1 MIEVQKEVDAEQNV
15 ILSLIVPTRNEAG
28 NIDELLHQVTA
39 VLEASQW
46 DYEVLVADGNSTD
59 GTQARVLEWANR
71 YPVRLIRSDASAGL
85 AGDVFVAARHARG
98 RIVAVMDADLSHP
111 PGKLPELVEPILNNR
126 ADMVIGSRY
135 VEGGAT
141 PGWALRRR
149 LTSRIATLLARP
161 FVSVKDPLSGFFAI
175 RREQL
180 LELAS
185 EAHGF
190 KIALEAAA
198 RGDDELRIQEVPI
211 HFTDRAQGHSKFGR
225 KQVFEYLRQLSALA
239 GGTVSMGTGLRFAL
253 VGLSGMAVDFLL
265 FNVLLTMGLGIV
277 PAHIAAFLVATV
289 TNYFLNARW
298 AFARSARDLH
308 RPVSGQYVRFMV
320 VCLLA
325 LFLRG
330 TVLAALTEGAGWP
343 PQIAI
348 LVAIFAAA
356 AVNFIGFAFFVFPPP
371 DSRSTPALRWKVA
384 ALCLL
389 AYVFVVRVGFAA
401 VIDLIPEEAY
411 YWMYSKNLDIGYLDH
426 PPMVAWLIW
435 LGTALIGTDELG
447 VRLPA
452 VISWLVAAFFMYRLT
467 RDLFDK
473 TSAFRALLLM
483 GALPIYFGIGL
494 IMTPDAPLYA
504 CWAGC
509 LYFLSRALFANRQRA
524 WYAVGICLGLG
535 LLSKYTIALLGPAV
549 LLYLFVDRRARY
561 WLARPQPYLAVLIA
575 VAIFSPVIIWNAQNA
590 WASFVFQGPRRWS
603 EDTEFAFHLLLGSAF
618 VLLTPFGL
626 IGIFNS
632 LFSRRAGDPEAAP
645 GIGAGR
651 RRLFALLFTCVP
663 LSVFVWFSLFHDP
676 KLNWT
681 GPVWLASLP
690 LLAWG
695 IGVHAGEVVSRFTVW
710 GRKLWMPASVL
721 TTFVL
726 VGGLYYLA
734 VGLPGVP
741 AVPDMDLPVAWEE
754 AGEAVD
760 KIEQRI
766 SAKTGREPVLVGMDK
781 YFISSQVAFYDGLDD
796 DGPLDTAGRSIVGEN
811 SLMWSFWRH
820 QSSMIGSDA
829 VLLAFERDDVEEQ
842 AIAAHFTRLGEVQ
855 IQPVFKNGRTV
866 ALLYWRVGYGYK
878 GGSGTA
884 PLSSVHSLYILA
896 DRAAHLL
903 PVNVLCSNA
912 VDVSSSPDRNPP
924 GSLRAVPTLR

>member
-1 MIEVQKEVDAEQNV
+1 VLDMQTTADAEQGLA
-15 ILSLIVPTRNEAG
+15 LSLIVPTRNEAG
-28 NIDELLHQVTA
+28 NIDELLRQVTA
-39 VLEASQW
+39 VLEASSW
-46 DYEVLVADGNSTD
+46 NYEVLVADGNSTD
-59 GTQARVLEWANR
+59 GTQAKVSEWAHR
-71 YPVRLIRSDASAGL
+71 HPVRLIRSDASAGL
-85 AGDVFVAARHARG
+85 AGDVILAARHARG

-111 PGKLPELVEPILNNR
+111 PAKLPELVEPILANQ

-135 VEGGAT
+135 AEGGAT
-141 PGWALRRR
+141 QGWPLRRR
-149 LTSRIATLLARP
+149 LTSCVATLLARP

-175 RREQL
+175 RRERL

-185 EAHGF
+185 EAQGF

-198 RGDDELRIQEVPI
+198 RGDDDLHIQEVPI
-211 HFTDRAQGHSKFGR
+211 HFVDRAQGHSKFGR
-225 KQVFEYLRQLSALA
+225 KQIFEYLRQLTALA
-239 GGTVSMGTGLRFAL
+239 GGSVSVGTGLRFVL
-253 VGLSGMAVDFLL
+253 VGLSGMAIDFLL
-265 FNVLLTMGLGIV
+265 FNVLLTMNFGIV
-277 PAHIAAFLVATV
+277 PAHVAAFFAATV

-308 RPVSGQYVRFMV
+308 RSVSGQYGRFMV

-348 LVAIFAAA
+348 LAGIFAAA
-356 AVNFIGFAFFVFPPP
+356 AVNFIGFAFFVFPPS

-389 AYVFVVRVGFAA
+389 VYVFVVRLGFAA

-411 YWMYSKNLDIGYLDH
+411 YWMYSRNLDIGYLDH

-435 LGTALIGTDELG
+435 LGTALVGRDELG

-452 VISWLVAAFFMYRLT
+452 IASWLVAAFFMYRLT

-473 TSAFRALLLM
+473 TSALRALLLM
-483 GALPIYFGIGL
+483 AILPIYFSIGL
-494 IMTPDAPLYA
+494 VMTPDAPLYA

-524 WYAVGICLGLG
+524 WYAVGICVGLG

-549 LLYLFVDRRARY
+549 LLYLLVDRRARY

-575 VAIFSPVIIWNAQNA
+575 VAIFSPVIIWNAQNG

-603 EDTEFAFHLLLGSAF
+603 AEPEFALHLLIGSAF
-618 VLLTPFGL
+618 ALLTPFGL
-626 IGIFNS
+626 IGICNS
-632 LFSRRAGDPEAAP
+632 LFSRGAGNPETAS
-645 GIGAGR
+645 GSGAGR
-651 RRLFALLFTCVP
+651 RRLFALVFTCVP
-663 LSVFVWFSLFHDP
+663 LSAFVWFSLSHDP

-690 LLAWG
+690 LLTWG
-695 IGVHAGEVVSRFTVW
+695 IGVHAGEAVSRFTAW

-721 TTFVL
+721 TTFLL

-734 VGLPGVP
+734 VGLPGLP
-741 AVPDMDLPVAWEE
+741 AVPDMALPVAWEE
-754 AGEAVD
+754 VGEAVD
-760 KIEQRI
+760 KIEQRV
-766 SAKTGREPVLVGMDK
+766 SAETGREPVLVGMNT

-796 DGPLDTAGRSIVGEN
+796 DGPLDTAGQSIVGEN

-820 QSSMIGSDA
+820 QSSIVGSDV

-842 AIAAHFTRLGEVQ
+842 VIAGHFARLGEVQ
-855 IQPVFKNGRTV
+855 VQPVFKNGRKV

-878 GGSGTA
+878 GGSGTG
-884 PLSSVHSLYILA
+884 LLTSMHGL
-896 DRAAHLL
+896 DRAADRRL
-903 PVNVLCSNA
+903 VAGQSA
-912 VDVSSSPDRNPP
+912 VFERS
-924 GSLRAVPTLR
+924 